1 MCIEMR
7 QTIDDLTAVCWSRER
22 DCYDRSFRRTRSSI
36 CRLGCVHKL
45 FQTFQAF
52 TTVKNVCKLLQ
63 RRTRFGN
70 YNMLTKAS
78 AYQYIVEKNQ
88 DEISRVIARSGLARH
103 FGNIALISDDAVI
116 LLLSNLYTE
125 SVQKG
130 WREPNLI
137 SFALWALFGERVS
150 HPPSRLELAKNVW
163 QANWRDWNATNRD
176 SF

>member
-7 QTIDDLTAVCWSRER
+7 QAIDDLTAVCWSRER

-45 FQTFQAF
+45 FQTFRAF
-52 TTVKNVCKLLQ
+52 TTVKNLCKLLQ

-88 DEISRVIARSGLARH
+88 DEMSRVIARSGLARH

-116 LLLSNLYTE
+116 FYCCRTYILKAFRKDGGNRTLFLSLYGRYSGSE
-125 SVQKG
+125 HPIPQVG
-130 WREPNLI
+130 W
-137 SFALWALFGERVS
+137 S
-150 HPPSRLELAKNVW
+150 
-163 QANWRDWNATNRD
+163 
-176 SF
+176 